1 MNNPRGASLVF
12 KVGDNLNWEDRK
24 IAMPRQI
31 PLDEWTSLDYV
42 TWRNKDGHN
51 NMRLRINGDKF
62 S

>member
-1 MNNPRGASLVF
+1 M